1 MKTYDIYS
9 DGKLLYTSFPATS
22 LEHMYSIL
30 IQQRLL
36 NEGTQVTI
44 QRRID
49 ES

>member
-30 IQQRLL
+30 RRLL

-44 QRRID
+44 
-49 ES
+49 